1 MKILLQT
8 LGSRGDVQ
16 PFVVLGQELQKRGH
30 DVVVSATAEFA
41 AMIEAAGLRTS
52 CLSISYE
59 ALINTP
65 EMKAALGGFSGRMRA
80 YREMQDMMRRQTQ
93 EMWDVGLA
101 ERAELIFYHPKG
113 FLSPY
118 LARETGGKAVPVFL
132 QPGFAV
138 TGAYPNFLLGARDMG
153 TALNRLSHRFLL
165 GATRWGTGLLAK
177 SWSKKAGVR
186 LGAKLEPL
194 AGYGAGGLRLHA
206 FSSTLFPP
214 PADWP
219 ASNQTTGYFFTDPEP
234 FNPPQ
239 DLAAFLDAGLPPIY
253 AGFGSMPGMDPERQ
267 TRAVVDAL
275 KATGQRG
282 IIATGW
288 GGLAAEAAGPEIH
301 VLKSAPHTWLFPR
314 VRAVIHHGGSGTTHE
329 GLRWGKPTIVC
340 PLMGDQPFF
349 GELVARIGA
358 GPKPIPQKRLTGE
371 ALASAIQMAI
381 DPQTEAKADEIGRR
395 IRAEPNGCAVVA
407 DLIERLAR

>member
-16 PFVVLGQELQKRGH
+16 PFVALGRVLTRRGH
-30 DVVVSATAEFA
+30 DVAISASAEFA
-41 AMIEAAGLRTS
+41 PMIKTAGLRAN

-80 YREMQDMMRRQTQ
+80 YRDMQEMMRRQTQ
-93 EMWDVGLA
+93 EMWEIGLA
-101 ERAELIFYHPKG
+101 ERADLILYHPKG

-118 LARETGGKAVPVFL
+118 LAREIGAKAVPVFL

-138 TGAYPNFLLGARDMG
+138 TGTYPNFLLGTRDMG
-153 TALNRLSHRFLL
+153 PALNRLSHRFLL
-165 GATRWGTGLLAK
+165 GATRFGTGLLAK
-177 SWSKKAGVR
+177 SWAKKAGVD
-186 LGAKLEPL
+186 LGAKLDPL
-194 AGYGAGGLRLHA
+194 GGYGAAGLRLHG
-206 FSSTLFPP
+206 FSPALFPP
-214 PADWP
+214 PADW
-219 ASNQTTGYFFTDPEP
+219 AAGNRTTGYFFADPAP
-234 FNPPQ
+234 FDPPAE
-239 DLAAFLDAGLPPIY
+239 LSAFLDAGPPPIY

-267 TRAVVDAL
+267 TRSVVEAL

-288 GGLAAEAAGPEIH
+288 GGLSGDGAGPDIL
-301 VLKSAPHTWLFPR
+301 VLKSAPHPWLFPR
-314 VRAVIHHGGSGTTHE
+314 VRAAIHHGGSGTTHE
-329 GLRWGKPTIVC
+329 SLRWGKPTIIC

-349 GELVARIGA
+349 GEMVARIGA

-371 ALASAIQMAI
+371 ALTVVVTQAL
-381 DPQTEAKADEIGRR
+381 DPKVMAKAEQIGQA
-395 IRAEPNGCAVVA
+395 IRAEPNGCDVAV
-407 DLIERLAR
+407 DLIESLAV

>member
-16 PFVVLGQELQKRGH
+16 PFVALGRELQRRGH
-30 DVVVSATAEFA
+30 EVVVSATAEFA
-41 AMIEAAGLRTS
+41 AMIEVAGLRAN

-65 EMKAALGGFSGRMRA
+65 EMKAALGGFAGRMRA
-80 YREMQDMMRRQTQ
+80 YRDMQDLMRRQTQ
-93 EMWDVGLA
+93 EMWEVGLA
-101 ERAELIFYHPKG
+101 ERADLILYHPKG

-118 LARETGGKAVPVFL
+118 LARETGGKAIPVFL

-138 TGAYPNFLLGARDMG
+138 TGAYPNFLLGTRDRG
-153 TALNRLSHRFLL
+153 PTVNRLSHRFLL

-177 SWSKKAGVR
+177 SWSKKARVE
-186 LGAKLEPL
+186 LGARLDLL
-194 AGYGAGGLRLHA
+194 AGYGAQGLRLHA
-206 FSSTLFPP
+206 FSPTLFPP
-214 PADWP
+214 PEDW
-219 ASNQTTGYFFTDPEP
+219 AVGNQTTGYFFAEPEP
-234 FNPPQ
+234 FDPPPA
-239 DLAAFLDAGLPPIY
+239 LAAFLAAGPPPIY
-253 AGFGSMPGMDPERQ
+253 AGFGSMPGMDPKRQ
-267 TRAVVDAL
+267 TTAVVEAL

-288 GGLAAEAAGPEIH
+288 GGLAAEATGPDIH
-301 VLKSAPHTWLFPR
+301 VLKAAPHTWLFPR

-329 GLRWGKPTIVC
+329 SLRWGKPTIVC

-349 GELVARIGA
+349 GEMVARIGA
-358 GPKPIPQKRLTGE
+358 GPRPIPQKRLTGE
-371 ALASAIQMAI
+371 ALAVAIRTAI
-381 DPQTEAKADEIGRR
+381 DPKTEAKSDEIGRR
-395 IRAEPNGCAVVA
+395 IRAEPNGCAVAA

>member
-16 PFVVLGQELQKRGH
+16 PFVALGRELQRRGH

-41 AMIEAAGLRTS
+41 AMIETAGLRAN
-52 CLSISYE
+52 CMSISYE
-59 ALINTP
+59 TLINTP
-65 EMKAALGGFSGRMRA
+65 EMKEAIAGFSGRMRA
-80 YREMQDMMRRQTQ
+80 YRDMQDLMRRQTQ
-93 EMWDVGLA
+93 EMWEVGLA
-101 ERAELIFYHPKG
+101 ERADLILYHPKG

-118 LARETGGKAVPVFL
+118 LARETGGKAIPVFL

-138 TGAYPNFLLGARDMG
+138 TGAYPNFLLGTRDMG
-153 TALNRLSHRFLL
+153 PALNRLSHRFLL

-186 LGAKLEPL
+186 LGVKLDPL

-206 FSSTLFPP
+206 FSPTLFPP

-219 ASNQTTGYFFTDPEP
+219 AGNQTTGYFFTDPEP
-234 FNPPQ
+234 SDPPQ
-239 DLAAFLDAGLPPIY
+239 DLAAFLESVPPPIY
-253 AGFGSMPGMDPERQ
+253 AGFGSMPGMDTERQ
-267 TRAVVDAL
+267 TKAVVEAL
-275 KATGQRG
+275 KASGQRG

-288 GGLAAEAAGPEIH
+288 GGLSAEAAGPDIL
-301 VLKSAPHTWLFPR
+301 VLKSAPHPWLFPR
-314 VRAVIHHGGSGTTHE
+314 VRATIHHGGSGTTHE
-329 GLRWGKPTIVC
+329 SLRWGKPTIIC

-349 GELVARIGA
+349 GEMVARIGA

-371 ALASAIQMAI
+371 ALTAAVKLAL
-381 DPQTEAKADEIGRR
+381 DPRVVARADEIGQA
-395 IRAEPNGCAVVA
+395 IRAEPNGCAVAA
-407 DLIERLAR
+407 DLIEKISS